1 MLLTFA
7 SADDVYADY
16 VSVLLWGV
24 IVVVGTIII
33 LGAANKG
40 SPSEVRTS
48 TAIKIGCFAYLLLAV
63 ASYRETCGSFIG
75 ADIGADAATLHFAG
89 ALYPSVTLKREQIR
103 EVLFGFPG
111 RGKPHTCYLKFVTT
125 SGETYR
131 SAPTQGTACKVQQT
145 QVNALMS
152 LEQLS
157 QH

>member
-16 VSVLLWGV
+16 VSVLVWGV
-24 IVVVGTIII
+24 IVVVGTIVI

-40 SPSEVRTS
+40 SPSEVKTS

-63 ASYRETCGSFIG
+63 AAYRETCGSFIA

-89 ALYPSVTLKREQIR
+89 ALYPSITLKREQIR
-103 EVLFGFPG
+103 EVLSGFPG
-111 RGKPHTCYLKFVTT
+111 RGTPHSCYLKFITT

-131 SAPTQGTACKVQQT
+131 SAPTPGTACKDRLM
-145 QVNALMS
+145 QVNTEMKLPD
-152 LEQLS
+152 
-157 QH
+157 